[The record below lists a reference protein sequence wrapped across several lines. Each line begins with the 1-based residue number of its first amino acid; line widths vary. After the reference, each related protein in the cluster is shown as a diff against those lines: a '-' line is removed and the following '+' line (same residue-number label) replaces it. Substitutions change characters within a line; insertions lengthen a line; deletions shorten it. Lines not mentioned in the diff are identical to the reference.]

1 MRYIII
7 PLTRMIDYYC
17 LPGHFN
23 LGGPARD
30 GWSGSSYR
38 TNCDPEFDGTWT
50 DNSQGFGVSIDEVA
64 GQARVY
70 LPDTYTDA
78 TGAWSINMAGGLSGG
93 DDPRRPYSY
102 WSGTATDPI
111 IHCDCKAVVTPF
123 PKPQTG
129 SDYNLE
135 LSLAPGDCA
144 GPLSNIVWT
153 PSPNSGQGSDKAT
166 YNGLK
171 RDTCYDFTVT
181 GTDTDGCG
189 ADVDLSFQL
198 PAVGVGE
205 PPCGGR
211 GGLGGGSGGSFGG
224 HGFGS
229 GGFGGTGAGGGI
241 F

>member
-1 MRYIII
+1 MG
-7 PLTRMIDYYC
+7 
-17 LPGHFN
+17 LPT
-23 LGGPARD
+23 
-30 GWSGSSYR
+30 GWSG
-38 TNCDPEFDGTWT
+38 GL
-50 DNSQGFGVSIDEVA
+50 VSGE
-64 GQARVY
+64 Y
-70 LPDTYTDA
+70 SDA
-78 TGAWSINMAGGLSGG
+78 TITMALTVPANAALGNAGVVGVGINAPDNMEGSHF
-93 DDPRRPYSY
+93 DSPEIV
-102 WSGTATDPI
+102 I
-111 IHCDCKAVVTPF
+111 IEAPCTCKAVVTPF